1 MLAPHEVGHADKCTR
16 RARPLLIA
24 LSGQYTKGAVLLT
37 LLTRLK
43 PSAA

>member
-1 MLAPHEVGHADKCTR
+1 MIVT
-16 RARPLLIA
+16 RPLLIA